1 MAITAD
7 TRAAIPVSSIVRQA
21 ANALLGHAI
30 DRLAARRERQRLRRT
45 LLAYRGIDNGMLDD
59 IGLSRAIVEG
69 ALAGEEAATEAFVNW
84 MHARRIA
91 QP

>member
-7 TRAAIPVSSIVRQA
+7 TPTAIAVRSFVQQA
-21 ANALLGHAI
+21 AEALLRRVSRG
-30 DRLAARRERQRLRRT
+30 LAARRDRERLRRA
-45 LLAYRGIDNGMLDD
+45 LLAYRKIDNGMLDD

-69 ALAGEEAATEAFVNW
+69 ALAGEETATEAFVNW
-84 MHARRIA
+84 MRARRIA